1 MTKRILSVLALVMV
15 VGLTGIRGQEVSM
28 SSIKFNA
35 GQSIQPAFEGWMKN
49 PDGSYSLW
57 FGYLNRNYEETP
69 DVPIGPNNGFGA
81 GGEDLGQP
89 THFLPRRQP
98 WAFKV
103 TVPADWPKDKDVVWT
118 VNVNGT
124 ALKAY
129 GSLWPVW
136 EVDEKI
142 MSSDNGGRTA
152 RAYGEPENKTP
163 KIVSLSPD
171 QTAAV
176 GSPVT
181 LTCATTDDGL
191 PTPEMRNRG
200 NSGGGG
206 GGAGAGAG
214 AGRAGRAGG
223 RGGRAGGAAGAGA
236 AAAGAAGPDDN
247 AADTSSDSGIPDPN
261 ADAGRGTFRVKWVEY
276 KAPAGAKV
284 KFVPGISPVVGA
296 DGKPT
301 PTDGKATTKATFDK
315 PGSYVVRAYAMDPD
329 SFFVYQDV
337 KVTVK

>member
-1 MTKRILSVLALVMV
+1 MRKNFISFVGAVIALMVLGGLAV
-15 VGLTGIRGQEVSM
+15 VVRGQDVSM
-28 SSIKFNA
+28 SEIKFSK
-35 GQSIQPAFEGWMKN
+35 GQSVQPAFEGWMKN

-89 THFLPRRQP
+89 THFLTRRQP

-118 VNVNGT
+118 VTVNGT
-124 ALKAY
+124 TLKAF

-152 RAYGEPENKTP
+152 RAYGEPENKAP
-163 KIVSLSPD
+163 KFTSSFAD
-171 QTAAV
+171 QTATV
-176 GSPVT
+176 GEPLTLSVT
-181 LTCATTDDGL
+181 TTDDGL

-200 NSGGGG
+200 RATAAGDR
-206 GGAGAGAG
+206 GAGG
-214 AGRAGRAGG
+214 GRAGRAGG
-223 RGGRAGGAAGAGA
+223 AGAAGAAGAGGGGLA
-236 AAAGAAGPDDN
+236 S
-247 AADTSSDSGIPDPN
+247 DTDSDSGIADPN
-261 ADAGRGTFRVKWVEY
+261 ADAARGTFRVKWVQY
-276 KAPAGAKV
+276 K
-284 KFVPGISPVVGA
+284 SPVGGAAKITPALSPVIGA
-296 DGKPT
+296 DGKPSA
-301 PTDGKATTKATFDK
+301 TDGKATTKIVFSK
-315 PGSYVVRAYAMDPD
+315 PGSYVIRAYTMDPD
-329 SFFVYQDV
+329 SFFVYQDA

>member
-1 MTKRILSVLALVMV
+1 MKKRALSVLAILLL
-15 VGLTGIRGQEVSM
+15 VGLAGMLRGQEVSM
-28 SSIKFNA
+28 SEIKFNK

-49 PDGSYSLW
+49 PDGSFSLW

-103 TVPADWPKDKDVVWT
+103 TVPADWPKDKDVIWT
-118 VNVNGT
+118 VTVNGVT
-124 ALKAY
+124 LKAF

-152 RAYGEPENKTP
+152 RAFGEPENKSP

-171 QTAAV
+171 QTVAA
-176 GSPVT
+176 GTALT
-181 LTCATTDDGL
+181 LVCATTDDGL

-200 NSGGGG
+200 RD
-206 GGAGAGAG
+206 A
-214 AGRAGRAGG
+214 AGG
-223 RGGRAGGAAGAGA
+223 RGGRGAGGRGGRGGGGGADA
-236 AAAGAAGPDDN
+236 N
-247 AADTSSDSGIPDPN
+247 ADTSSDSGIVDPN

-276 KAPAGAKV
+276 KAPAGGIA
-284 KFVPGISPVVGA
+284 KFVPAISPVLGA

-301 PTDGKATTKATFDK
+301 PTDGKGTTKATFDK
-315 PGSYVVRAYAMDPD
+315 PGNYVVRAYAMDPD

-337 KVTVK
+337 KVTVTAKN

>member
-1 MTKRILSVLALVMV
+1 MTKRVLLVLAAAIV
-15 VGLTGIRGQEVSM
+15 VAAVAMPRAQEVAM
-28 SSIKFNA
+28 SELKFSR

-118 VNVNGT
+118 VTVNGT
-124 ALKAY
+124 TLKAY

-152 RAYGEPENKTP
+152 RLFGEPENKSP
-163 KIVSLSPD
+163 KITSVPPD
-171 QTAAV
+171 QTVAAKTAL
-176 GSPVT
+176 T
-181 LTCATTDDGL
+181 LTVATTDDGL

-200 NSGGGG
+200 DN
-206 GGAGAGAG
+206 A
-214 AGRAGRAGG
+214 RAGRG
-223 RGGRAGGAAGAGA
+223 RGGRAGAAGAGA
-236 AAAGAAGPDDN
+236 AAAGAAAGG
-247 AADTSSDSGIPDPN
+247 ADTSSDSGIADPN
-261 ADAGRGTFRVKWVEY
+261 ADAGRGTFRVKWIQY
-276 KAPAGAKV
+276 KGPAGGTA
-284 KFVPGISPVVGA
+284 KFVPNISPVLGA

-301 PTDGKATTKATFDK
+301 PTDGKGTTKVTFDK
-315 PGSYVVRAYAMDPD
+315 PGNYVVRAYSMDPD

-337 KVTVK
+337 KVTVTQ

>member
-1 MTKRILSVLALVMV
+1 MINRLMPILALAFVAALV
-15 VGLTGIRGQEVSM
+15 AVPRGQEMSM
-28 SSIKFNA
+28 SEIKFNK

-57 FGYLNRNYEETP
+57 FGYLNRNYQETP
-69 DVPIGPNNGFGA
+69 DIPIGPNNGFGA

-118 VNVNGT
+118 VTVNGT
-124 ALKAY
+124 TLKAY

-152 RAYGEPENKTP
+152 RLFGEPENKAP
-163 KIVSLSPD
+163 KIVSMPAD
-171 QTAAV
+171 QSVAV
-176 GSPVT
+176 GTPLT
-181 LTCATTDDGL
+181 LTVATTDDGL

-200 NSGGGG
+200 DNARSGR
-206 GGAGAGAG
+206 
-214 AGRAGRAGG
+214 GRAGR
-223 RGGRAGGAAGAGA
+223 GGAAGAGA
-236 AAAGAAGPDDN
+236 GAAGATGAAGAAGP
-247 AADTSSDSGIPDPN
+247 AGGGADTSSDSGIADPN
-261 ADAGRGTFRVKWVEY
+261 ADAGRGTFRVKWIEY
-276 KAPAGAKV
+276 KAPAGGTAK
-284 KFVPGISPVVGA
+284 FTPGVSPVIGA

-301 PTDGKATTKATFDK
+301 PTDGKATTKVTFDK
-315 PGSYVVRAYAMDPD
+315 PGTYTVRAYSMDPD

>member
-1 MTKRILSVLALVMV
+1 MTKTRVTKSPLTKKIAPVLAFLVFA
-15 VGLTGIRGQEVSM
+15 GLAVTMRGQDVSM
-28 SSIKFNA
+28 AEIKFNK

-49 PDGSYSLW
+49 PDGSFSLW

-69 DVPIGPNNGFGA
+69 DIPIGSNNGFGA

-89 THFLPRRQP
+89 THFLTRRQP

-118 VNVNGT
+118 VSANGVT
-124 ALKAY
+124 LKAY

-152 RAYGEPENKTP
+152 RAYGEPENKAP
-163 KIVSLSPD
+163 KITSVSPD
-171 QTAAV
+171 QTVAA
-176 GSPVT
+176 GMPLT

-200 NSGGGG
+200 N
-206 GGAGAGAG
+206 GGAGG
-214 AGRAGRAGG
+214 GRTGRGG
-223 RGGRAGGAAGAGA
+223 RGGRGAGA
-236 AAAGAAGPDDN
+236 ATDAT
-247 AADTSSDSGIPDPN
+247 ADTSSDSGIVDPN

-276 KAPAGAKV
+276 KAPSGGKA
-284 KFVPGISPVVGA
+284 KFVPAISPVLDA

-301 PTDGKATTKATFDK
+301 PTDGKGTTKATFDK

-337 KVTVK
+337 KVTVTAK

>member
-1 MTKRILSVLALVMV
+1 MTNKSLLLPALLIVAGSIGM
-15 VGLTGIRGQEVSM
+15 LRGQEVSM
-28 SSIKFNA
+28 SEIKFNK
-35 GQSIQPAFEGWMKN
+35 GQSVQPAFEGWMKN

-57 FGYLNRNYEETP
+57 FGYLNRNYQETP

-118 VNVNGT
+118 VTVNGT
-124 ALKAY
+124 TLKAY

-152 RAYGEPENKTP
+152 RAFGEPENKSP
-163 KIVSLSPD
+163 KILSVPPD
-171 QTAAV
+171 QTVAA
-176 GSPVT
+176 GTPLT
-181 LTCATTDDGL
+181 LAVATTDDGL

-200 NSGGGG
+200 DS
-206 GGAGAGAG
+206 
-214 AGRAGRAGG
+214 GRAGRGG
-223 RGGRAGGAAGAGA
+223 RGGRAGGT
-236 AAAGAAGPDDN
+236 GAAGT
-247 AADTSSDSGIPDPN
+247 DTSSDAGIVDPN
-261 ADAGRGTFRVKWVEY
+261 ADAGRGTFRVKWIEY
-276 KAPAGAKV
+276 KAPAGGTAK
-284 KFVPGISPVVGA
+284 FIPGISAVLGT

-301 PTDGKATTKATFDK
+301 ATDGKGTTKVTFDK
-315 PGSYVVRAYAMDPD
+315 PGNYVVRAYSMDPD
-329 SFFVYQDV
+329 SFFVYQDI
-337 KVTVK
+337 KVAVTASR